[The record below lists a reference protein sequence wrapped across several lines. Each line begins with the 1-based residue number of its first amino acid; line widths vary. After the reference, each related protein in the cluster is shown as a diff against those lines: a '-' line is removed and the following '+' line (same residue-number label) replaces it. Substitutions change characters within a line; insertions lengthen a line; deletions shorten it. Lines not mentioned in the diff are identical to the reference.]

1 MKKNIVIF
9 LLFVA
14 VFSLLGYIAYD
25 NGLFDSFIKT
35 EEKETT
41 DKKEKEETKK
51 ETTNTNEGEVIE
63 VTDERVLDAID
74 KIDSAI
80 NNYCGTY
87 QTYLTEEKT
96 TTKDI
101 NNQFAYETV
110 MTKLIKT
117 NNAPITKEEMDNAI
131 DETFGKDYEFEH
143 KTYSSCPQYDYNE
156 QTENYTYVG
165 SGCGGTCATNKLSKV
180 AKAMLNGNKLEIYIR
195 IVYSNPSLTV
205 NGRIAFCKNS
215 DLTDIVGYIMSDN
228 LNDESQTNR
237 LISKGSLYKLRF
249 TNEDDNYVFTSSELQ

>member
-14 VFSLLGYIAYD
+14 VFALAGYIAYD
-25 NGLFDSFIKT
+25 NGLFDSFIKKEET
-35 EEKETT
+35 VKKEEKDNKEKETI
-41 DKKEKEETKK
+41 
-51 ETTNTNEGEVIE
+51 TNSGELLEI
-63 VTDERVLDAID
+63 TDERVLDAVD

-87 QTYLTEEKT
+87 QTYLTDSKT

-117 NNAPITKEEMDNAI
+117 NNAPISKEEMDKQI
-131 DETFGKDYEFEH
+131 DITFGKDYKFEH
-143 KTYSSCPQYDYNE
+143 KTYESCPSYTYNE
-156 QTENYTYVG
+156 QTGVYTYVG
-165 SGCGGTCATNKLSKV
+165 ANCGGTCGPNKLSKV
-180 AKAMLNGNKLEIYIR
+180 VKALLNENKLEVYVR

-215 DLTDIVGYIMSDN
+215 DLTDIVGYIMEDN
-228 LNDESQTNR
+228 LTDTAQTDR
-237 LISKGSLYKLRF
+237 LISKGSLYKITF
-249 TNEDDNYVFTSSELQ
+249 TNEDDNYVFTSSELQK